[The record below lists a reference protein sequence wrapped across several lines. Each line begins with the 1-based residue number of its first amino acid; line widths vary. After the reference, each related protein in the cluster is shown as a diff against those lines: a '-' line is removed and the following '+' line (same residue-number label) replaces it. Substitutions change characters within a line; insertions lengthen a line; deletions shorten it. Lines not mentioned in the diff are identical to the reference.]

1 MEKLVFA
8 TNNAHKLEE
17 VREKLLGKFEIL
29 SLKDINCNDDIPE
42 TADTFDG
49 NAEQKAV
56 WVLDKYGYDCF
67 ADDSGLEI
75 EALDNKPGVFS
86 ARFAG
91 ENCTFEDNNNKVMA
105 EMEDQENRNSKFSTT
120 ICLKLRGET
129 HFFIGEVDG
138 EIIEQNL
145 GDDGFGYDPIFRPN
159 GYSQTFAQMSMQQKN
174 SISHRALAVDKM
186 LDFLA
191 DKYKY

>member
-17 VREKLLGKFEIL
+17 VREKLSGKFEIL

-49 NAEQKAV
+49 NAQQKAV

-67 ADDSGLEI
+67 ADDSGIEI
-75 EALDNKPGVFS
+75 EALENRPGVFS

-91 ENCTFEDNNNKVMA
+91 ENCSFEDNNNKVMN
-105 EMEDQENRNSKFSTT
+105 EMAAKENRNAKFSTT
-120 ICLKLRGET
+120 ICLKLHGET
-129 HFFIGEVDG
+129 HFFVGEVNG
-138 EIIEQNL
+138 EIIEHNL

-159 GYSQTFAQMSMQQKN
+159 GYKETFAQMSMKHKN

-186 LDFLA
+186 LEFLA
-191 DKYKY
+191 DK

>member
-1 MEKLVFA
+1 MEKIVFA

-17 VREKLLGKFEIL
+17 VREKLLGKFEVL
-29 SLKDINCNDDIPE
+29 SLKDINCTDDIPE

-75 EALDNKPGVFS
+75 EALDNRPGVFS

-91 ENCTFEDNNNKVMA
+91 EGCSFSDNNNKVMA
-105 EMEDQENRNSKFSTT
+105 EMKSKENRKAKFSTT
-120 ICLKLRGET
+120 ICLKLNAKT
-129 HFFIGEVDG
+129 YFFNGEVKG
-138 EIIEQNL
+138 EIIDHNI
-145 GDDGFGYDPIFRPN
+145 GDKGFGYDPIFRPE
-159 GYSQTFAQMSMQQKN
+159 GYSQTFAQMDLKLKN
-174 SISHRALAVDKM
+174 TISHRALAVDKM
-186 LDFLA
+186 LKFLS
-191 DKYKY
+191 DY